1 MLRLPWMHPNAGVFV
16 KGWIVAVLVVVGSGS
31 GGFWRH
37 GISVRWPKIS
47 PPTPVMGVPMLA
59 LQLGLMSR
67 THLTGDVPVYP
78 VGLGVGLA
86 PWLVPLRGLRVDR
99 FRPHLA

>member
-1 MLRLPWMHPNAGVFV
+1 MRVFLV
-16 KGWIVAVLVVVGSGS
+16 KGWIVAVLVMIGSGS

-59 LQLGLMSR
+59 LRLGLMSR
-67 THLTGDVPVYP
+67 APLTGDVPVYP
-78 VGLGVGLA
+78 PDIA
-86 PWLVPLRGLRVDR
+86 PWWTERWDWEWAWHCGWCR
-99 FRPHLA
+99 